1 MYQTS
6 ARFDVI
12 IINTWI
18 LTDTRRSK
26 NIKKNIKFV
35 WKTRTQH
42 RPNKQDSYL
51 KKRLLMKKA
60 KQPFYR
66 FYMLKTHTDIQIS
79 YKPVVQ
85 ASLDFKILM
94 HTSKRR
100 RKKF

>member
-1 MYQTS
+1 
-6 ARFDVI
+6 
-12 IINTWI
+12 
-18 LTDTRRSK
+18 
-26 NIKKNIKFV
+26 
-35 WKTRTQH
+35 
-42 RPNKQDSYL
+42 
-51 KKRLLMKKA
+51 MKKA